1 MDFKK
6 SRNSIVHDNYRNGKN
21 PGTCKEIHKEEE
33 LKYLLGEKWFTKR
46 NVQVQW
52 RMDSRS
58 TCQHVASRLDSVS
71 DSKAQ
76 ASLYLKRHE
85 GI

>member
-1 MDFKK
+1 MEHVDSQGRGIDVSSGRKMIYKK
-6 SRNSIVHDNYRNGKN
+6 
-21 PGTCKEIHKEEE
+21 
-33 LKYLLGEKWFTKR
+33 KR
-46 NVQVQW
+46 VSPR

>member
-1 MDFKK
+1 MIYKK
-6 SRNSIVHDNYRNGKN
+6 
-21 PGTCKEIHKEEE
+21 
-33 LKYLLGEKWFTKR
+33 KR
-46 NVQVQW
+46 ASPR